1 MLKAID
7 NLLHTQMSVVALA
20 RLSKGSEPLALQP
33 THPPDPTMKLC
44 TREGKLERED
54 AVVLCSTAEWSDFT
68 PDQTWMFSQVK
79 HMNSVWALWVEE
91 GGKYRY
97 TSLEETGHGQSL
109 SGKIHQNKS
118 WKENH

>member
-44 TREGKLERED
+44 TREGRLERED
-54 AVVLCSTAEWSDFT
+54 AVVLYSTAEWSDFT

-91 GGKYRY
+91 AGKVSIY
-97 TSLEETGHGQSL
+97 
-109 SGKIHQNKS
+109 
-118 WKENH
+118 